1 YLPEGVRTV
10 ASVTAYMTSDYL
22 IELDHVTKLYGT
34 VIGINDFNAKLKP
47 GAYGLLGPNGAGK
60 STLLNLLIGQLLPTR
75 GTVRV
80 LGQSP
85 RNNSALMKKI
95 GFCPGFEG
103 LYATTTGL
111 EWVTLLLQLHG
122 IRPRPAKERAAD
134 CLALVGMSNDMNRPI
149 ATYSRGMR
157 QRIKLAQSIAH
168 EPTLLFL
175 DEPFSGLDPVG
186 RAEMTDVLND
196 WIGLGNSLIIASHV
210 LHEIEALTDSFLLI
224 CGGRLLASGT
234 ASEVNEL
241 LFDSPSEIE
250 VDCSEP
256 YRLASVLMDRELAVS
271 ISVEH
276 KSHGGDTVRLRT
288 LRAGQLWT
296 QLPDLI
302 TRDGFTVTRV
312 RSADDSLQTLFN
324 SLLKIHRGEI

>member
-1 YLPEGVRTV
+1 MN
-10 ASVTAYMTSDYL
+10 ADYL

-34 VIGINDFNAKLKP
+34 VIGVNDFNAQLKP

-60 STLLNLLIGQLLPTR
+60 STLLNLLIGQLVPTR

-85 RNNSALMKKI
+85 RNNSALMKQI

-111 EWVTLLLQLHG
+111 DWVTLLLQLHG
-122 IRPRPAKERAAD
+122 VRSRPARERAAD

-157 QRIKLAQSIAH
+157 QRIKLAQSMAH

-234 ASEVNEL
+234 ASGVNEL

-271 ISVEH
+271 ISVE
-276 KSHGGDTVRLRT
+276 KKTHGAETVRLRT

-302 TRDGFTVTRV
+302 TRHGFTVTRV